1 MAGGHS
7 IGFSSGAVRDP
18 SNDRNPASNNDV
30 TNGSN
35 GGRTPYG
42 YSGYGSSSSGSSGPT
57 PEQRRA
63 ANNLGGIVGYNA
75 DTLRDKFDQSMQT
88 FDLADEQN
96 RNLRDNNIL
105 LAKQGAANDWFRQHK
120 KLQATTSALNDRG
133 GNATRGS
140 FLYDYRDLLG
150 AADDM
155 IDSETLDTQR
165 QNENS
170 VLQSYFESLAQNNV
184 SRQEAAM
191 DTESSLRELYADYVA
206 QMNNIHPDLAKDMID
221 GKGHTLNGVDW
232 LDTGWFDSHQREALS
247 PDRQELYRPDRAN
260 SVAVSS
266 GIRDNDTSRSSAVM
280 RSYWDRMDRGYDQR
294 ARQA

>member
-7 IGFSSGAVRDP
+7 IGFSSATVRDP
-18 SNDRNPASNNDV
+18 ENDRDPADDGD
-30 TNGSN
+30 GS
-35 GGRTPYG
+35 GGGGGGGVYG
-42 YSGYGSSSSGSSGPT
+42 YGGSSGST

-63 ANNLGGIVGYNA
+63 ASNLGGIVGYNA
-75 DTLRDKFDQSMQT
+75 GTLRDKYDQSMQT

-105 LAKQGAANDWFRQHK
+105 LAKQGAGGDWFRQHK
-120 KLQATTSALNDRG
+120 RLQATTSALNDRG

-140 FLYDYRDLLG
+140 FLYDYRDLLA

-165 QNENS
+165 KNENS

-206 QMNNIHPDLAKDMID
+206 QLNNIHPDLAEDLID
-221 GKGHTLNGVDW
+221 GEGHTLNGVDW
-232 LDTGWFDSHQREALS
+232 LDTEWFDKHRREALA
-247 PDRQELYRPDRAN
+247 PDRQAFYRPNEAN
-260 SVAVSS
+260 SAAVSS
-266 GIRDNDTSRSSAVM
+266 GTRGSDNSRSSAVM

-294 ARQA
+294 VRQA

>member
-18 SNDRNPASNNDV
+18 SNDQDPSSSNNS
-30 TNGSN
+30 SN
-35 GGRTPYG
+35 GDGGGSGSVYG
-42 YSGYGSSSSGSSGPT
+42 YGGYGGGSPGPT
-57 PEQRRA
+57 SEQRQA
-63 ANNLGGIVGYNA
+63 ASNLGGIVGYNA
-75 DTLRDKFDQSMQT
+75 DTLRDKYDQSMQT

-105 LAKQGAANDWFRQHK
+105 LAKQGAGGDWFRQHK
-120 KLQATTSALNDRG
+120 KLQATTSALNDRS
-133 GNATRGS
+133 GNAMRGS
-140 FLYDYRDLLG
+140 FLYDYRDLLA

-170 VLQSYFESLAQNNV
+170 ILQSYFESLAQNNV

-206 QMNNIHPDLAKDMID
+206 QMNNIHPDLAEDLID
-221 GKGHTLNGVDW
+221 GEGHTLNGVDW
-232 LDTGWFDSHQREALS
+232 LDTDWFDRHRREALA
-247 PDRQELYRPDRAN
+247 PDRQAFYRPNEAN
-260 SVAVSS
+260 SAAVSS
-266 GIRDNDTSRSSAVM
+266 GTRNKDTSRSSSVM

-294 ARQA
+294 VRQA